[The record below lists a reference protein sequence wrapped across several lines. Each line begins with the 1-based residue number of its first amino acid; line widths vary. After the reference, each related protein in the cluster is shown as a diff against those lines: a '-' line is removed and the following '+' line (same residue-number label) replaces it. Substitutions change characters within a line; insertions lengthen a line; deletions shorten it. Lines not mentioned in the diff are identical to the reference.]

1 MPHASR
7 LATTAAI
14 ALIGVAVGVPPFIFG
29 EAGIGKTTL
38 AELVAD
44 ALGIPFHFTGA
55 VQKPH
60 QLTGYTDASGRLV
73 RTPFR
78 EAFENG
84 GLFLFDEVDA
94 SAPQALLTVNAAL
107 SNGWQDFPDGRIR
120 AHKDFRFIASANTN
134 GTGASRTYSGRN
146 QLDAASLDRFAC
158 FEMTADGAMT
168 RRLISAL
175 DFPDPDA
182 RRLALEWAN
191 AVDDFREAMRELDL
205 RGVISPRAAIMGA
218 RLIAAG
224 VPYKQLADTLI
235 LNRFASQD
243 DRDRLGSNARART
256 KARQEAERAAAPA
269 DATPADATPAA

>member
-1 MPHASR
+1 
-7 LATTAAI
+7 
-14 ALIGVAVGVPPFIFG
+14 
-29 EAGIGKTTL
+29 
-38 AELVAD
+38 
-44 ALGIPFHFTGA
+44 
-55 VQKPH
+55 
-60 QLTGYTDASGRLV
+60 
-73 RTPFR
+73 
-78 EAFENG
+78 
-84 GLFLFDEVDA
+84 
-94 SAPQALLTVNAAL
+94 LLTVNAAL

-224 VPYKQLADTLI
+224 MPYKQLPETLI